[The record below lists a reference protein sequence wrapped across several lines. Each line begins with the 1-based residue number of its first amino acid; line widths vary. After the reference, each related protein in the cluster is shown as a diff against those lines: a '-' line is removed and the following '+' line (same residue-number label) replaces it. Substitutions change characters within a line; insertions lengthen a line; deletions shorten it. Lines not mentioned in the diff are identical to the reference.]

1 LMASR
6 TDKGLFAASHGGH
19 NAESHNHNDVGD
31 FIVYAEGQ
39 PVIIDVG
46 SGTYTARTFSS
57 HRYDLWFNTSAYH
70 NLPLINGFQQKE
82 GRQYAAEAV
91 QYQTSKG
98 SSSLT
103 MNIAKAY
110 PVEAGIQ
117 SWVRTVRVNKG
128 KESSVVVSDKY
139 ALSKPLE
146 SLTQTFMTVC
156 RVDLTQRGKVMLE
169 TDTHEKLRI
178 DYDGAFWD
186 ASVERWI
193 LSTPRMKVSGSAGMA
208 GPFTVCC

>member
-1 LMASR
+1 
-6 TDKGLFAASHGGH
+6 
-19 NAESHNHNDVGD
+19 
-31 FIVYAEGQ
+31 
-39 PVIIDVG
+39 
-46 SGTYTARTFSS
+46 
-57 HRYDLWFNTSAYH
+57 
-70 NLPLINGFQQKE
+70 LINGFQQKE

-128 KESSVVVSDKY
+128 KEGSVVVSDKY
-139 ALSKPLE
+139 VMGQPLV

-186 ASVERWI
+186 ASVEKVDLVNPEDEGIRQRWDGRAI
-193 LSTPRMKVSGSAGMA
+193 YRVLLKAVKLPAQH
-208 GPFTVCC
+208 TVQYTIRPVVDER